1 MDYLLDLAFQSLE
14 MGLLAA
20 SLWLLIHHLGLVSLG
35 HAAFYGLS
43 GYALALS
50 APITGSVWISA
61 GLGILSAAAYAG
73 ATGWFVL
80 RARGLSFLMAT
91 LAFAQMLLVLAQDTS
106 YFGGSDGLYV
116 EGLAAMSPV
125 EKLLAMLGV
134 AGAGG
139 ALIWRLGR
147 SPFGL
152 LMSAAHQH
160 EARLTSLGYSVFRI
174 QLLAYV
180 LSASLAGAAGA
191 MHALRFGFV
200 SPALLSW
207 QVSGMALLMVLL
219 GGRRYL
225 VSAWLGALGVT
236 LLHEL
241 LASHAL
247 WGDWARHWA
256 AGLGLIMI
264 LIARRS
270 SA

>member
-35 HAAFYGLS
+35 HAAFYGLA
-43 GYALALS
+43 GYAFAWF
-50 APITGSVWISA
+50 APLT
-61 GLGILSAAAYAG
+61 AYA
-73 ATGWFVL
+73 AVTGWCVL
-80 RARGLSFLMAT
+80 RSRGLSFLMAT
-91 LAFAQMLLVLAQDTS
+91 LAFAQMLLVIAQDTP

-116 EGLAAMSPV
+116 QGLSTLSAPD
-125 EKLLAMLGV
+125 KLLAMV
-134 AGAGG
+134 AVA
-139 ALIWRLGR
+139 AASAWLIWRVGR

-160 EARLTSLGYSVFRI
+160 EARLLSLGYSVVQI

-200 SPALLSW
+200 SPGLFSW

-219 GGRRYL
+219 GGRRALY
-225 VSAWLGALGVT
+225 SAWLGAIAVT

-241 LASHAL
+241 LSSHAL

-264 LIARRS
+264 LIARRQPT
-270 SA
+270 

>member
-35 HAAFYGLS
+35 HAAFYGLA
-43 GYALALS
+43 GYAFAWFAPLTGSIWLS
-50 APITGSVWISA
+50 AL
-61 GLGILSAAAYAG
+61 LGILSAAAYA
-73 ATGWFVL
+73 AVTGWCVL
-80 RARGLSFLMAT
+80 RSRGLSFLMAT
-91 LAFAQMLLVLAQDTS
+91 LAFAQMLLVIAQDTP

-116 EGLAAMSPV
+116 QGLSTLSAPD
-125 EKLLAMLGV
+125 KLLAMV
-134 AGAGG
+134 AVA
-139 ALIWRLGR
+139 AASAWLIWRVGR

-160 EARLTSLGYSVFRI
+160 EARLLSLGYSVVQI

-200 SPALLSW
+200 SPGLFSW

-219 GGRRYL
+219 GGRRALY
-225 VSAWLGALGVT
+225 SAWLGAIAVT

-241 LASHAL
+241 LSSHAL

-264 LIARRS
+264 LIARRQPT
-270 SA
+270 